1 MSRHQ
6 VHIDFT
12 KRVYPD
18 KVYVRGVSIESLKD
32 LQQQLKL
39 QMTPNRPRQVST
51 EVSQQLQEDLKDEA
65 LLSLF
70 VYKPK
75 QTGVAA
81 VAEMTASAIN
91 NPDRTSILIMEP
103 GDEATADER
112 IDREEVLET
121 LKQTQ
126 AFVTTDPDDVV
137 EHLNG
142 MADDGMEI
150 PVVTI

>member
-18 KVYVRGVSIESLKD
+18 KVYVKGVSIESLQSLSKH
-32 LQQQLKL
+32 LKL
-39 QMTPNRPRQVST
+39 AMTPNKPKQVSQ
-51 EVSQQLQEDLKDEA
+51 EVSQQIQEDMRDEA

-70 VYKPK
+70 VYKPR

-81 VAEMTASAIN
+81 VAEMTAAAIN

-103 GDEATADER
+103 GDESTADER
-112 IDREEVLET
+112 IDREEVLDT
-121 LKQTQ
+121 LKQTK
-126 AFVTTDPDDVV
+126 AYVTEDPDDVV

-142 MADDGMEI
+142 MADDGFEI
-150 PVVTI
+150 PIVTV